1 MFVVQLSWLLHESR
15 HWMLTDPV
23 FIIVDHDEVVRTAET
38 HFIIVDHDEVVRT
51 AETHGSG
58 ESSLF
63 SNALGFLSDNKVNY
77 FLLCQHFVVAVLNIS
92 LFLART

>member
-23 FIIVDHDEVVRTAET
+23 
-38 HFIIVDHDEVVRT
+38 FIIVDHDEVVRT